1 MTIAAGIRQFGATML
16 DLARTRLELA
26 AIELQESTQRLLGYL
41 AWAAAAAVMALFFLG
56 LVVLFVLVL
65 FWDTHRL
72 AAVGGMAV
80 LFGLGAAFA
89 AMKLRAGLASRP
101 PLLPATLAE
110 LRKDAA
116 ALKGGHMDVH
126 AEGEHPD
133 GH

>member
-1 MTIAAGIRQFGATML
+1 MSITAAVGRIAANVL

-26 AIELQESTQRLLGYL
+26 TVELQEGAHRVMGYL
-41 AWAAAAAVMALFFLG
+41 AWALAAAVLALFALA

-80 LFGLGAAFA
+80 LFILGTLFA
-89 AMKLRAGLASRP
+89 AMKLRAGLAARP
-101 PLLPATLAE
+101 PMLPATLAE

-116 ALKGGHMDVH
+116 ALKG
-126 AEGEHPD
+126 EHSD
-133 GH
+133 AV

>member
-1 MTIAAGIRQFGATML
+1 MSITAAAGRIAANVL

-26 AIELQESTQRLLGYL
+26 AIELQEGAHRLFGYL
-41 AWAAAAAVMALFFLG
+41 AWAMAAAVLALFALG

-80 LFGLGAAFA
+80 LFILGTLFA
-89 AMKLRAGLASRP
+89 AMKLRTGLAARP
-101 PLLPATLAE
+101 PMLPATLAE

-116 ALKGGHMDVH
+116 ALKGEAG
-126 AEGEHPD
+126 D
-133 GH
+133 GV

>member
-1 MTIAAGIRQFGATML
+1 MSIKAAAGRIVANVL

-26 AIELQESTQRLLGYL
+26 AIELQEGAHRLFGYL
-41 AWAAAAAVMALFFLG
+41 AWALAAAVLALFALA

-80 LFGLGAAFA
+80 VFALGSLFAF
-89 AMKLRAGLASRP
+89 MKVKAGLAARP
-101 PLLPATLAE
+101 PMLPATLAE

-116 ALKGGHMDVH
+116 ALKGD
-126 AEGEHPD
+126 AAD
-133 GH
+133 GL

>member
-1 MTIAAGIRQFGATML
+1 MSITAAVRRIAANVL

-26 AIELQESTQRLLGYL
+26 SIELQESGRHLLGYL
-41 AWAAAAAVMALFFLG
+41 AWGVAAAVLALYALA

-80 LFGLGAAFA
+80 LFILGAAFA
-89 AMKLRAGLASRP
+89 AMKLRAGLARRP

-116 ALKGGHMDVH
+116 ALKG
-126 AEGEHPD
+126 ED
-133 GH
+133 GDGF

>member
-1 MTIAAGIRQFGATML
+1 MSIAAAVRRIGADVL

-26 AIELQESTQRLLGYL
+26 AIELQEGAHRLLGYL
-41 AWAAAAAVMALFFLG
+41 AWAVAAAVLGLFALG

-80 LFGLGAAFA
+80 LFILGTLFA
-89 AMKLRAGLASRP
+89 VGKLRAGLAARP
-101 PLLPATLAE
+101 PMLPATLAE

-116 ALKGGHMDVH
+116 ALKGDHL
-126 AEGEHPD
+126 D
-133 GH
+133 GV

>member
-1 MTIAAGIRQFGATML
+1 MSLTAAAGRIAANVL

-26 AIELQESTQRLLGYL
+26 AIELQEGAHRLIGYL
-41 AWAAAAAVMALFFLG
+41 AWALAAAVLALFALG

-80 LFGLGAAFA
+80 LFILGTLFA
-89 AMKLRAGLASRP
+89 AMKLRAGLAARP
-101 PLLPATLAE
+101 PMLPATLAE

-116 ALKGGHMDVH
+116 ALKGEAG
-126 AEGEHPD
+126 D
-133 GH
+133 GV

>member
-1 MTIAAGIRQFGATML
+1 MSITAAVRRIGANVL

-26 AIELQESTQRLLGYL
+26 AIELQESTRRLLGYL
-41 AWAAAAAVMALFFLG
+41 AWGVAAAVLALFALA

-72 AAVGGMAV
+72 VAVGGMAV
-80 LFGLGAAFA
+80 LFILGTLFA
-89 AMKLRAGLASRP
+89 AAKLRAGLAARP

-116 ALKGGHMDVH
+116 ALKG
-126 AEGEHPD
+126 EQTD
-133 GH
+133 GV

>member
-1 MTIAAGIRQFGATML
+1 MSITAAVRRIAANVL

-26 AIELQESTQRLLGYL
+26 AIELQESSRLLLGYL
-41 AWAAAAAVMALFFLG
+41 AWGLAAAVLG
-56 LVVLFVLVL
+56 LFALALVILFVLVL

-80 LFGLGAAFA
+80 LFILGTVFA
-89 AMKLRAGLASRP
+89 ALKLRAGLATRA

-116 ALKGGHMDVH
+116 ALKGDDL
-126 AEGEHPD
+126 D
-133 GH
+133 GV